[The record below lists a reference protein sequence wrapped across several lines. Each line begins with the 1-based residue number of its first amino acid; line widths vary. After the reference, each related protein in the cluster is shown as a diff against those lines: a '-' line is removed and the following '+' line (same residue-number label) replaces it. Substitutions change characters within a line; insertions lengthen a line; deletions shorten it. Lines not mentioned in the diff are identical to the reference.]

1 MSQMQIEKVRLI
13 RNLHMTEGTNGQ
25 PPSPAAIHF
34 FVYPI
39 YGGEGGEQ
47 TPPFIFFTPF
57 FVPQENRKHV
67 SESTM
72 KKLPIIEITQ
82 QDIDAQATCPI
93 CLEAFSLSSTDQE
106 SNSLPQTVRQMPCK
120 HTFCESCLFQWLKE
134 NNTCPL
140 CRKEIEAEGTPQQP
154 QNEQTAAESTTA
166 SSQEDVTMNDAS
178 LSTSTDSNSSSA
190 SFSHTHSHSHN
201 HHQQQEAPLRCALE
215 SVGCCGESQSNEES
229 PTASPLITLPQCH
242 HQFHAS
248 CLRTSL
254 IVEGYSFESPNSR
267 PLDFY
272 CPTCRSPAII
282 QSDVLKTPSVSS
294 PPQEQQRPSLPI
306 VLPLPP
312 DSDVMDLD

>member
-1 MSQMQIEKVRLI
+1 MPPKVTDLTFFCRALSNLFTIVLEKAAAYARVL
-13 RNLHMTEGTNGQ
+13 NGTNGQ

-39 YGGEGGEQ
+39 YGAEGGEQ
-47 TPPFIFFTPF
+47 TPPFIFFTPL

-93 CLEAFSLSSTDQE
+93 CLEAFCLPSTDQE

-120 HTFCESCLFQWLKE
+120 HVFCESCLFQWLKE

-140 CRKEIEAEGTPQQP
+140 CRKEIEAEGAPQQP
-154 QNEQTAAESTTA
+154 QNEQTAAESTTV
-166 SSQEDVTMNDAS
+166 SSQEDVTMDDAS
-178 LSTSTDSNSSSA
+178 LSTDSDSSSA
-190 SFSHTHSHSHN
+190 S
-201 HHQQQEAPLRCALE
+201 CALE

-282 QSDVLKTPSVSS
+282 QSDVLKTSSVSS
-294 PPQEQQRPSLPI
+294 PPREQQRPSLPI
-306 VLPLPP
+306 VLSLPP